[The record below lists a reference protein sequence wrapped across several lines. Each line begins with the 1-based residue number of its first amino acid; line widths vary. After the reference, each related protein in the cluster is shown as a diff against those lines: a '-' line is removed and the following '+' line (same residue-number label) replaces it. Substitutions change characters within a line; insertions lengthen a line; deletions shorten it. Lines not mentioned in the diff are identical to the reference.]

1 MIVHSQNWYRNQT
14 VVIPEQIVIVYVI
27 AIAIAELIVAVNLP
41 LEAKILFVVDS
52 VIMLE

>member
-14 VVIPEQIVIVYVI
+14 VVIPEQIVIVY

>member
-1 MIVHSQNWYRNQT
+1 MIVYSQNWYRNQT
-14 VVIPEQIVIVYVI
+14 VVIPEKIAIVY
-27 AIAIAELIVAVNLP
+27 AITIVELVAGVNLL